1 MITITTSH
9 LWFSIVFRWYKKEQW
24 CAMGE
29 PPNLPPPLQLGTRE
43 KTDRQINSSTDNQN
57 K

>member
-9 LWFSIVFRWYKKEQW
+9 LWFFRWYKKEQW
-24 CAMGE
+24 CEMGE
-29 PPNLPPPLQLGTRE
+29 PPNLPPPLKLGTRE
-43 KTDRQINSSTDNQN
+43 KTDRQINGSTDNKN